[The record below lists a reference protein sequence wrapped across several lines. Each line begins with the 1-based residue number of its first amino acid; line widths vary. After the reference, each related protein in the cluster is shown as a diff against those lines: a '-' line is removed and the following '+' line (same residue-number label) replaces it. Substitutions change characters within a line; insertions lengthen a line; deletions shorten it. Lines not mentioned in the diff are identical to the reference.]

1 MEKKKIAILGS
12 TGSIGTQALEVIDHF
27 SDEFEVEVLTTYSN
41 AKLIIKQAL
50 QYRPNFVVVVENEA
64 YLEVKTALKDEP
76 VKIFGGIKSIADVV
90 EMCSAD
96 IVLTAMVGFSG
107 VLPTIKAIETRKT
120 VALAN
125 KETLVAA
132 GSIIMDAAKHYKT
145 PIIPVDSE
153 HSAIFQC
160 LNGEFYN
167 RPEKI
172 ILTASGGPFRGK
184 MRSQLLDIKPEDAL
198 KHPNWSMGAKITI
211 DSATLMN
218 KGLEAIEAYWL
229 FDLPAENIEVVI
241 HPESI
246 IHSMVQFED
255 GSVMAQLG
263 MPDMRVPIQY
273 AFTFPKRLKNH
284 YPRIDFKQLSCLHF
298 EQPDMETFANLR
310 LAYEALNKG
319 GNIPCALNAA
329 NETGVKAFLNG
340 QIGFL
345 DIQEVNAVVMEKIA
359 YISQPTLD
367 QLIETDREARKIATD
382 VIGQLIP

>member
-27 SDEFEVEVLTTYSN
+27 PDDFEVEVLTTYSN
-41 AKLIIKQAL
+41 AGLIIKQAL

-229 FDLPAENIEVVI
+229 FDLPA
-241 HPESI
+241 
-246 IHSMVQFED
+246 
-255 GSVMAQLG
+255 
-263 MPDMRVPIQY
+263 
-273 AFTFPKRLKNH
+273 
-284 YPRIDFKQLSCLHF
+284 
-298 EQPDMETFANLR
+298 
-310 LAYEALNKG
+310 
-319 GNIPCALNAA
+319 
-329 NETGVKAFLNG
+329 
-340 QIGFL
+340 
-345 DIQEVNAVVMEKIA
+345 
-359 YISQPTLD
+359 
-367 QLIETDREARKIATD
+367 
-382 VIGQLIP
+382 